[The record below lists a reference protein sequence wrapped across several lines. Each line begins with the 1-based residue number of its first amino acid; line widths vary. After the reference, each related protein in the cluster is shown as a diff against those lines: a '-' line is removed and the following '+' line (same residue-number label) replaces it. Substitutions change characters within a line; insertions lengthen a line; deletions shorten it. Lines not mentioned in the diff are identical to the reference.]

1 METAQVLMLGS
12 QWLNLNLIT
21 VEFWEIHLISLG
33 SVSIVIKTC
42 VTLCNPMDCSI
53 PGSSVLHYL
62 PEFAQIHVHLVTDA
76 IQPSHPLSP
85 PSPPVLNLS
94 QHQDLFQWAGS
105 SHQVAKVLKLQHQSF
120 QWIQDWLRLT
130 DLMSLLS
137 KGVSS
142 VFSST
147 TVWKASILP
156 HLAFSVVQLSHLYM
170 TTGKII
176 ALPIWTSD
184 GKVMSL
190 LVIHCLHLL

>member
-1 METAQVLMLGS
+1 MSDSLDPMTAARQASRPSSTPGVHPNPCPLS
-12 QWLNLNLIT
+12 RWC
-21 VEFWEIHLISLG
+21 HPAIS
-33 SVSIVIKTC
+33 
-42 VTLCNPMDCSI
+42 
-53 PGSSVLHYL
+53 SSV
-62 PEFAQIHVHLVTDA
+62 V
-76 IQPSHPLSP
+76 
-85 PSPPVLNLS
+85 PSPPDLSLS